1 MCEGGVRVHA
11 GIPVEIHPCV
21 GERRQRPLGQ
31 TQLFERLVSH
41 HQNIGVANIDDTPT
55 QIGTGPLSD
64 IRQMHARR
72 LVTNEQLDQPQ
83 LKPALESPNRHGSQ
97 HSDAPQRFS
106 CKGRLSSLLYGQ
118 QSRICH
124 RERRAMDRHYIH
136 FETPDLATLAN
147 DTAPPAGPEEVLI
160 KVDHA
165 GINRADLLQ
174 RLGLYPPPED
184 ASPIPGL
191 EVAGQVV
198 AVGERCTA
206 LKLGDRVCAL
216 THGGGYASHAIA
228 REDHCLA
235 LPDSLST
242 EQGAALPEA
251 LLTVWYNVMER
262 GQLSA
267 GETVLIY
274 GGSSGIGSI
283 GIQMAAALGANV
295 ISTAGSVARC
305 DAVKALGAS
314 FVANHR
320 EGSLTEQI
328 TEAGYGGKVD
338 VILDIAGGD
347 LMQANLDLAA
357 LDGRIV
363 CIGVMRGMQSEINLA
378 TLFMKRLTLTGSTL
392 RRLDTAERARCFTAI
407 RDRIW
412 PQVIAGNIQPIV
424 DTAYPLADVLEAH
437 EHMRLGTHLGKL
449 VLDCRMG

>member
-1 MCEGGVRVHA
+1 M
-11 GIPVEIHPCV
+11 
-21 GERRQRPLGQ
+21 
-31 TQLFERLVSH
+31 
-41 HQNIGVANIDDTPT
+41 
-55 QIGTGPLSD
+55 
-64 IRQMHARR
+64 
-72 LVTNEQLDQPQ
+72 
-83 LKPALESPNRHGSQ
+83 
-97 HSDAPQRFS
+97 
-106 CKGRLSSLLYGQ
+106 
-118 QSRICH
+118 
-124 RERRAMDRHYIH
+124 
-136 FETPDLATLAN
+136 
-147 DTAPPAGPEEVLI
+147 
-160 KVDHA
+160 
-165 GINRADLLQ
+165 
-174 RLGLYPPPED
+174 
-184 ASPIPGL
+184 
-191 EVAGQVV
+191 AGQVV

-305 DAVKALGAS
+305 DAVRALGAS

>member
-1 MCEGGVRVHA
+1 
-11 GIPVEIHPCV
+11 
-21 GERRQRPLGQ
+21 
-31 TQLFERLVSH
+31 
-41 HQNIGVANIDDTPT
+41 
-55 QIGTGPLSD
+55 
-64 IRQMHARR
+64 
-72 LVTNEQLDQPQ
+72 
-83 LKPALESPNRHGSQ
+83 
-97 HSDAPQRFS
+97 
-106 CKGRLSSLLYGQ
+106 
-118 QSRICH
+118 
-124 RERRAMDRHYIH
+124 MDRHFVH
-136 FETPDLATLAN
+136 FETPGLARIIN
-147 DTAPPAGPEEVLI
+147 DMAPPTGLGEVLI
-160 KVDHA
+160 AVDHA

-191 EVAGQVV
+191 EVAGRVV
-198 AVGERCTA
+198 AVGEHCST
-206 LKLGDRVCAL
+206 LKMGDRVCAL

-235 LPDSLST
+235 LPDNLST

-267 GETVLIY
+267 GETALIH

-283 GIQMAAALGANV
+283 GIQMAAALGAKV
-295 ISTAGSVARC
+295 VSTAGSAARC

-320 EGSLTEQI
+320 ESSLIAQFTD
-328 TEAGYGGKVD
+328 AGYVEQVD

-347 LMQANLDLAA
+347 LMQANLELAA
-357 LDGRIV
+357 PDGRIV

-392 RRLDTAERARCFTAI
+392 RRLNIAERARCFTAI
-407 RDRIW
+407 RERIW
-412 PQVIAGNIQPIV
+412 PQVIAGDIQPIV
-424 DTAYPLADVLEAH
+424 DTAYPLANVLEAH
-437 EHMRLGTHLGKL
+437 EHMRLGTHFGKL

>member
-1 MCEGGVRVHA
+1 MGNIC
-11 GIPVEIHPCV
+11 
-21 GERRQRPLGQ
+21 LGQ
-31 TQLFERLVSH
+31 FETSEGTFCAQVGTAGFFALPMSKRRKALH
-41 HQNIGVANIDDTPT
+41 GV
-55 QIGTGPLSD
+55 
-64 IRQMHARR
+64 M
-72 LVTNEQLDQPQ
+72 EQLEKEVADGHVNEGAHVRLCKR
-83 LKPALESPNRHGSQ
+83 LKKAFNASGDKRKHIKEYLLEALTDDPIASMSVPVSYRDIMEDPDFLQ
-97 HSDAPQRFS
+97 ELVKK
-106 CKGRLSSLLYGQ
+106 KG
-118 QSRICH
+118 
-124 RERRAMDRHYIH
+124 E
-136 FETPDLATLAN
+136 
-147 DTAPPAGPEEVLI
+147 DTADG
-160 KVDHA
+160 KVPDEWW
-165 GINRADLLQ
+165 RDLLS
-174 RLGLYPPPED
+174 GL
-184 ASPIPGL
+184 
-191 EVAGQVV
+191 
-198 AVGERCTA
+198 
-206 LKLGDRVCAL
+206 
-216 THGGGYASHAIA
+216 
-228 REDHCLA
+228 
-235 LPDSLST
+235 LPDWMLDQIADTDFLVGSRGIVGVLL
-242 EQGAALPEA
+242 AADIDALPEA

-262 GQLSA
+262 GRLSA
-267 GETVLIY
+267 GETVLIH

-283 GIQMAAALGANV
+283 GIQMAATLGANV

-320 EGSLTEQI
+320 EGSLIEQI

-392 RRLDTAERARCFTAI
+392 RRLDRTERARCFTAI